1 MERIL
6 EILENDCNTSPAQ
19 IALMLDMKE
28 EDVVAAIEDFKK
40 RGIILKNKSVINWEK
55 TDKPIVTALIELKVT
70 PQRGL
75 GFDKIAERIYT
86 I

>member
-28 EDVVAAIEDFKK
+28 ADVVAAIEDFKK
-40 RGIILKNKSVINWEK
+40 RGIINHEDPSV
-55 TDKPIVTALIELKVT
+55 
-70 PQRGL
+70 
-75 GFDKIAERIYT
+75 ERYAGPAAR
-86 I
+86 

>member
-28 EDVVAAIEDFKK
+28 ADVVAAIEDFKK

-55 TDKPIVTALIELKVT
+55 NRQTDCNRAY
-70 PQRGL
+70 R
-75 GFDKIAERIYT
+75 A
-86 I
+86 